1 MSKTYPPFQI
11 KIFETAVFRWINYN
25 SFSIFWLVKKFEPLT
40 YLHCKMT
47 WFRWNFRK
55 MWWILKTDLLKRFGL
70 HDKQLCT
77 RFKTELKI
85 HFWNIKFLL
94 DFQNWGSLEWICS
107 RNEHFR
113 FYFETTFPSSKYE
126 LIISPSS
133 RENFEPSSHSEA
145 KILLL
150 VVVFMHLNL
159 VRVLR
164 TRSFKNCPSTMSG
177 NYSATVFFCLI
188 SDSNTNN
195 VE

>member
-1 MSKTYPPFQI
+1 MIGRK
-11 KIFETAVFRWINYN
+11 E
-25 SFSIFWLVKKFEPLT
+25 LLT
-40 YLHCKMT
+40 YLHRKNDLL
-47 WFRWNFRK
+47 RWNFRK
-55 MWWILKTDLLKRFGL
+55 MWWIFKTDLLKRFGL

-85 HFWNIKFLL
+85 HF
-94 DFQNWGSLEWICS
+94 LEYQIFSRLPKLRFARICYGICS

-159 VRVLR
+159 VRVFR
-164 TRSFKNCPSTMSG
+164 TRSFKNCPKPMS
-177 NYSATVFFCLI
+177 VFSNGFLLI
-188 SDSNTNN
+188 AFRLRKKHNTNN
-195 VE
+195 FE